1 MAFAGVM
8 LFLGGLFIKSGLV
21 PFHGWLPDAYSAAPH
36 PVSVL
41 LAGIVTKATGVY
53 ALIRLTTGVFVS
65 GQAILSVMLF
75 VGLITIF
82 IGALAALGQREFK
95 RMLAYSSISQV
106 GYIVMGVGAG
116 NALGMAGAIFHLFN
130 HSIFKSL
137 LFVNAAA
144 VDASTGTTDMTRL
157 GGLSS
162 RMRSTGITS
171 LVGFL
176 SAAGIP
182 PLAGFWSKLLI
193 IIALFKAGH
202 PYYASLA
209 ILGSVVT
216 LAYFLVMQRR
226 VFFGQLVSGLENTRE
241 AGAWI
246 VAPSIILAA
255 ITVGI
260 GVFFPYLVNS
270 IVVPIKVFGW

>member
-1 MAFAGVM
+1 M

-21 PFHGWLPDAYSAAPH
+21 PFHGWLPDAYSSAPN

-53 ALIRLTTGVFVS
+53 ALVRLTTAVFAVS
-65 GQAILSVMLF
+65 RPLTNVLLF
-75 VGLITIF
+75 VGILTILA
-82 IGALAALGQREFK
+82 GALAALGQRDFK
-95 RMLAYSSISQV
+95 RMLAYSSISQM
-106 GYIVMGVGAG
+106 GYIVMGIGAG
-116 NALGMAGAIFHLFN
+116 NPLGVAGAVFHIFN

-144 VDASTGTTDMTRL
+144 VEASTGTRDMDRL

-162 RMRSTGITS
+162 RMRTTGITS

-193 IIALFKAGH
+193 IIGLFQAGR
-202 PYYASLA
+202 PYYGALA
-209 ILGSVVT
+209 ILGSLIT
-216 LAYFLVMQRR
+216 LAYLLVMQRR
-226 VFFGQLVSGLENTRE
+226 IFFGELRAGLEGARE
-241 AGAWI
+241 AGGWI
-246 VAPSIILAA
+246 AAPSVILAA
-255 ITVGI
+255 ITIGV

-270 IVVPIKVFGW
+270 ILVPIRVFGW